1 MNITQPELNRLADT
15 ELVARAAA
23 GDPPA
28 FELIMRRHNRMMF
41 RAARAVLRDDGE
53 AEDAVQ
59 EAYVRAYR
67 ALAGFRGEA
76 RLSTWLTRIAVN
88 EALGRRRQRR
98 ESALADVPPDDLAAA
113 AWPQGSPTTP
123 EEASMRKE
131 LGEVLE
137 AAVDRLPE
145 SYRTVLMLRAVEGL
159 SERDTADILGIAV
172 PLVKVRL
179 FRARRLLRRTLE
191 SRFESGLG
199 EVFAFD
205 GARCDRIVAAVRA
218 RLGLNPASA
227 QDAPSTP
234 TGVRS

>member
-1 MNITQPELNRLADT
+1 MNTTQPETSSTADT
-15 ELVARAAA
+15 ALAGRAAA
-23 GDPPA
+23 GDATA

-41 RAARAVLRDDGE
+41 RAARAILRDDGE

-98 ESALADVPPDDLAAA
+98 ESPLADVPPDDVAA

>member
-1 MNITQPELNRLADT
+1 MNTTQPETSSTADT
-15 ELVARAAA
+15 ALAARAAT
-23 GDPPA
+23 GDATA

-41 RAARAVLRDDGE
+41 RAARAILRDDGE

-98 ESALADVPPDDLAAA
+98 ESPLADVPPDDVAAA
-113 AWPQGSPTTP
+113 LPQGSPTTP

-179 FRARRLLRRTLE
+179 FRARRLLRQALE

>member
-1 MNITQPELNRLADT
+1 MNTTQPETSSTADT
-15 ELVARAAA
+15 ALAARAAT
-23 GDPPA
+23 GDATA

-41 RAARAVLRDDGE
+41 RAARAILRDDGE

-98 ESALADVPPDDLAAA
+98 ESPLADVPPDDVAA